1 MSLPVAKTFKVIDMK
16 REEVQLDSN
25 FLERYGHT
33 KKVWMHFLSDEPVTH
48 HLDDDNFNWL
58 FAINFNLSKFS
69 EAPLYIRDDKDVAY
83 ALINSNKFEEW
94 NISSYKHLTKKV
106 KSDHRIWIEALKRKS
121 QVLFYFDEDFLLD
134 ENFYLTLFRRKDWFS
149 LIGEVREDHPL
160 INCKLLSKISFA
172 RVRLEVRL
180 LIYLV
185 LKGIPGENIF
195 QIASILNILDLRPW
209 QGNHAKEILELDY
222 YDSSELHYILQDIEI
237 QGVNYMNRFIRTRC
251 LKEGEKCSLCY
262 PSL

>member
-1 MSLPVAKTFKVIDMK
+1 MK
-16 REEVQLDSN
+16 LSSN

-83 ALINSNKFEEW
+83 ALINSNKFEQW
-94 NISSYKHLTKKV
+94 DVSSYKYLTKRV
-106 KSDHRIWIEALKRKS
+106 KSDRRIWIEALKRNS

-149 LIGEVREDHPL
+149 LIGEVQKDHPL
-160 INCKLLSKISFA
+160 INFKILSKISFA
-172 RVRLEVRL
+172 QVRLEVRL
-180 LIYLV
+180 LIYIELRRV
-185 LKGIPGENIF
+185 DGEDIF
-195 QIASILNILDLRPW
+195 KKALILRILHLRPW
-209 QGNHAKEILELDY
+209 QGNHAKEILGFPALNSNLY
-222 YDSSELHYILQDIEI
+222 YRIRNTP
-237 QGVNYMNRFIRTRC
+237 GVSVNSMNMFIRTRC
-251 LKEGEKCSLCY
+251 LKEGKKCPLCY